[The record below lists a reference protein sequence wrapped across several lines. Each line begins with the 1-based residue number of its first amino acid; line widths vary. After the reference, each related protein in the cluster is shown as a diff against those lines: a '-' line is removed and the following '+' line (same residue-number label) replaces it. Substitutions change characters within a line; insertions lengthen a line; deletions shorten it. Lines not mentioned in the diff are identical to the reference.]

1 MKRFKIL
8 MFTAVFAIVAA
19 LSGCSSSDHAVND
32 RISEAETALISGD
45 YAKAQSLGETV
56 SGDLKALTVRQ
67 LCRLSLLYI
76 KIGENTENEDDIDLA
91 TRCYREAFEL
101 DTDSAVLIYAECPVQ
116 DITYVMTLTALVRDA
131 DNIDS
136 FPDEMPDSL
145 YTDSIHTL

>member
-1 MKRFKIL
+1 MKLIKIL
-8 MFTAVFAIVAA
+8 ILTAAFAFAAA
-19 LSGCSSSDHAVND
+19 LTACSTSDHAVND
-32 RISEAETALISGD
+32 RIAEAEAALNAGD
-45 YAKAQSLGETV
+45 FVKAQSLSETV
-56 SGDLKALTVRQ
+56 SGDLSSLTVRQ

-91 TRCYREAFEL
+91 ARCYREAFEL

-131 DNIDS
+131 ESVDS

-145 YTDSIHTL
+145 FTDSIHAL